1 MQKWSQISGNTV
13 VHVVP
18 FCTGYRVKVKLPLEY
33 MCEFYW
39 LEFQDPSPS
48 GLLDN
53 SLKWVLFYSNHV
65 LTEINLY

>member
-1 MQKWSQISGNTV
+1 MGATCKSGVKISGNTV

-48 GLLDN
+48 GLLAN
-53 SLKWVLFYSNHV
+53 SRDTQIIL
-65 LTEINLY
+65 